1 MLSILSLEFYLVA
14 GGDELFLE
22 TGMFGPVKLEDGL
35 DRPLGYDENDA
46 PSSQSTTPDFS
57 PRDLTAD
64 FSHSPTDNC
73 RGGSSALFPKK
84 ALSVCKE
91 PSPRDNLS
99 ALSQYPFHANARPQE
114 SPSSFR
120 STESPLDRS
129 PPPASSGSVI
139 SPKGSYK
146 HEIVASNQPR
156 SADTPS
162 PHTPGVNRVKT
173 VCLLADGMT
182 PFSIHVDALMTSQSR
197 RSWLALKMRLCIT
210 SVDDIRSPSTL
221 HGFVGSVCL
230 SSTWVNS
237 AKCITKAYVG
247 NVCVSEEVG
256 SLGLSNIEVGQVT
269 AILPDS
275 SLTRCRWLDACE
287 CRVFMCKP
295 DALTSL

>member
-1 MLSILSLEFYLVA
+1 
-14 GGDELFLE
+14 
-22 TGMFGPVKLEDGL
+22 
-35 DRPLGYDENDA
+35 
-46 PSSQSTTPDFS
+46 
-57 PRDLTAD
+57 
-64 FSHSPTDNC
+64 
-73 RGGSSALFPKK
+73 
-84 ALSVCKE
+84 
-91 PSPRDNLS
+91 
-99 ALSQYPFHANARPQE
+99 
-114 SPSSFR
+114 
-120 STESPLDRS
+120 
-129 PPPASSGSVI
+129 
-139 SPKGSYK
+139 
-146 HEIVASNQPR
+146 VASNQPR

-247 NVCVSEEVG
+247 NVCISEEVG

-275 SLTRCRWLDACE
+275 SLTRCRWLDAS
-287 CRVFMCKP
+287 VQ
-295 DALTSL
+295 TSLTQEIVVDEQTLLYLIYDMDRRTGMPSAELLGYQTCKAAETTPIPPAQPTFSTIYSCLPSPQSLPFYRQSLSFPLGSVDHMRHVAAF